1 LMIKYTNHAE
11 IKFNVLK
18 KYGID
23 YSKSQIENVLQNP
36 EKVEDSRKNR
46 KIAQKQVNSTHL
58 IRVVYEENGDDII
71 IITFYPA
78 RRKRYETTL

>member
-1 LMIKYTNHAE
+1 MIKYTNHAE

-23 YSKSQIENVLQNP
+23 YSKSQIENILQNP

>member
-1 LMIKYTNHAE
+1 MIKYTNHAE